1 MKWKVSYLSKLG
13 EEIGRLQRV
22 EADLAEGEG
31 NEHGSQEV
39 SDGEVKGPVLRQPA
53 PSLQHRQDN
62 RPGAQEHN
70 HHCHQPDALLIS
82 FTRYILPSLLVLQT
96 GRDRDDVEDCTTT
109 GPINKP
115 DARKTF
121 SVMLTD
127 LNSQTKCKRC
137 M

>member
-1 MKWKVSYLSKLG
+1 MSYYLSELG
-13 EEIGRLQRV
+13 EEVGRLRRV
-22 EADLAEGEG
+22 GAHLAEGERD
-31 NEHGSQEV
+31 EHGGQEV
-39 SDGEVKGPVLRQPA
+39 SDGEVKERVLRQPA

-70 HHCHQPDALLIS
+70 RHCHQPDALLIS

-96 GRDRDDVEDCTTT
+96 GQDRDDVEDCRTT